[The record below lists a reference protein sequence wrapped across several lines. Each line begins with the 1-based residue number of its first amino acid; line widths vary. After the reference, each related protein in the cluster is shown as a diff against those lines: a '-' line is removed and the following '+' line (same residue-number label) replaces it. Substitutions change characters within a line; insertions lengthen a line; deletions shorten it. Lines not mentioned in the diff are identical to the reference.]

1 MNGICPL
8 VEYNNMKLG
17 IGLIGI
23 NEKEL
28 VVISVTNH
36 YLCVFVSC
44 DICVLCNLR
53 FCDCRESCL
62 AVKEL
67 LCFDQWNEL
76 SLKRKIAGASLPDCN
91 NLASKSDNG
100 SQCIDGRIFHKDT
113 SQVTC

>member
-8 VEYNNMKLG
+8 VEYNMKSS

-28 VVISVTNH
+28 VISVTNH
-36 YLCVFVSC
+36 YLCV
-44 DICVLCNLR
+44 LCILYNLW

>member
-1 MNGICPL
+1 M
-8 VEYNNMKLG
+8 LG
-17 IGLIGI
+17 IGLIGN

-36 YLCVFVSC
+36 YLCVLYPVIFVCLKC
-44 DICVLCNLR
+44 DLQS
-53 FCDCRESCL
+53 DCRESCL

-91 NLASKSDNG
+91 NLASKTDNG

>member
-1 MNGICPL
+1 MPQ
-8 VEYNNMKLG
+8 VEYNNMMLG
-17 IGLIGI
+17 IGLIGN

-36 YLCVFVSC
+36 YLCVLYPVIFVCLKC
-44 DICVLCNLR
+44 DLQS
-53 FCDCRESCL
+53 DCRESCL

-91 NLASKSDNG
+91 NLASKTDNG

>member
-1 MNGICPL
+1 MNGMCPL
-8 VEYNNMKLG
+8 IEYNNMMLG

-36 YLCVFVSC
+36 YLCVLYPVIFV
-44 DICVLCNLR
+44 
-53 FCDCRESCL
+53 CRESCL